1 MPIWFKKET
10 AMSQCE
16 KMEKCQFFNDR
27 MDDMPTA
34 SETMKGSYCMADKNG
49 CARYVV
55 STSGHSV
62 PPDLFPHMMERAMSI
77 LGKA

>member
-1 MPIWFKKET
+1 MPIWFKKEN
-10 AMSQCE
+10 AMADCE

-27 MDDMPTA
+27 MEDMPPMSQA
-34 SETMKGSYCMADKNG
+34 MKDSFCMADKNG

-55 STSGHSV
+55 STSGHPV

-77 LGKA
+77 VGKA